1 MRAFRGYFIN
11 KGLLYLTIF
20 TLGNVKGILVVYF
33 MCKQYDTNAFFGFV
47 NLVSLR
53 TFSQQKSYVS
63 NYNDEIYL
71 QNKSIKIP
79 EKICV

>member
-1 MRAFRGYFIN
+1 
-11 KGLLYLTIF
+11 
-20 TLGNVKGILVVYF
+20 
-33 MCKQYDTNAFFGFV
+33 MCKQYGTNAFFGFV

-53 TFSQQKSYVS
+53 NFSQQKTYVS

-79 EKICV
+79 EKYVYERDMYTK